1 MKLFDDYDK
10 LVDRSDIENKQL
22 ILIGDI
28 YSDYT

>member
-1 MKLFDDYDK
+1 MQLFDDYDK

-22 ILIGDI
+22 ILIEDI